1 MSDKLPPFPE
11 RSARILERLT
21 EGVTRRRPATYAEG
35 RPESYPERIV
45 FRLGDR
51 QFYVGHHLL
60 TQENIPIYEVEGD
73 RHDFQDAAVDEA
85 TPCEGEIE
93 IED

>member
-1 MSDKLPPFPE
+1 MSDKLPPFPD
-11 RSARILERLT
+11 RSVRLLEQLVA
-21 EGVTRRRPATYAEG
+21 GVTRRRTVSTDARPAA
-35 RPESYPERIV
+35 YPERIV

-51 QFYVGHHLL
+51 HFYVGHHLL
-60 TQENIPIYEVEGD
+60 TQEDIPVYEVEGD

-85 TPCEGEIE
+85 RPCEGEIE